1 MPERPSILYVDCS
14 YGFGGA
20 IKSLGLTLR
29 GAEVDEHVL
38 TSQPPAL
45 VQTFMPEAR
54 VGSLRSIVN
63 YHRTA
68 RLRRWAARRG
78 ARWLADKLIAVADVA
93 AALGNSI
100 RLRRL
105 IRQRAVRLIH
115 LNNGFRPL
123 EAFLAARATDT
134 PVVVHLRDFPGPI
147 FRLSRLKAR
156 CTATAI
162 TVSDAVAAALRERT
176 GSAFPVVTIHDPVDL
191 ERIAAA
197 DARREDVRAR
207 LRLAADDI
215 AIGIFGRVIPWKGQK
230 EFVLAAASAMR
241 SDNHIRA
248 VVVGDQS
255 DGGERYYRRV
265 QRLAADSGL
274 GSRFAFTGFQ
284 QDVEGHYAAMD
295 IVVHASITPEP
306 FGMVVPEAMAAG
318 KPVIASAAGGP
329 CEVIEPGV
337 TGLLTPPGDVAA
349 LAAAMLAL
357 AADPAARRRFG
368 EAGRAAARARFGIA
382 ANAARVEAVY
392 RSVLSGGE
400 HDPALPHAESPV
412 PEQSG
417 TVER

>member
-1 MPERPSILYVDCS
+1 MPERPCVLYVDCS

-29 GAEVDEHVL
+29 GADVDEHVL

-45 VQTFMPEAR
+45 VQTFMPGAR

-68 RLRRWAARRG
+68 RLRRWAARWG
-78 ARWLADKLIAVADVA
+78 ARWIADKLIAVADVA

-105 IRQRAVRLIH
+105 IRQRGVQLVH

-123 EAFLAARATDT
+123 EAFLAARATGT
-134 PVVVHLRDFPGPI
+134 PVVVHLRDFPGPQ
-147 FRLSRLKAR
+147 FLLTRLKAHR
-156 CTATAI
+156 TATAI
-162 TVSDAVAAALRERT
+162 AVSDAVAAALRERT
-176 GSAFPVVTIHDPVDL
+176 GSEFPIITIHDPVDL
-191 ERIAAA
+191 DRIACA
-197 DARREDVRAR
+197 DSRRDAVRAR
-207 LRLAADDI
+207 LGLTAEDI
-215 AIGIFGRVIPWKGQK
+215 AVGIFGRVIPWKGQK

-241 SDNHIRA
+241 SDDRIRA
-248 VVVGDQS
+248 VVVGDES

-274 GSRFAFTGFQ
+274 GPRFLFPGFQ

-295 IVVHASITPEP
+295 IVVHASIEPEP

-357 AADPAARRRFG
+357 AGDPAARERLG
-368 EAGRAAARARFGIA
+368 EAARASARARFGIA

-392 RSVLSGGE
+392 RSVLG
-400 HDPALPHAESPV
+400 
-412 PEQSG
+412 
-417 TVER
+417 